1 MVEVFSIAIIFA
13 VLIILVACGFLYW
26 SYNSTSPSTKLEIPS
41 DENFDANNF
50 QNILN
55 TNNDKDILSG
65 KTDKYEWTQNDNEVE
80 VYITVDSNVRAKDV
94 TCKITNEKL
103 MIRINGK
110 DLINGELYD
119 FVVPEECNWQMGIY
133 IYEFFSRI

>member
-1 MVEVFSIAIIFA
+1 MVEVFSIAIIFS

-26 SYNSTSPSTKLEIPS
+26 SYNSPSPSTKLEIPS

-55 TNNDKDILSG
+55 TSNDKDILSG
-65 KTDKYEWTQNDNEVE
+65 KTDKYEWIQNDNEVE

-110 DLINGELYD
+110 DLINGELND
-119 FVVPEECNWQMGIY
+119 FVVTEE
-133 IYEFFSRI
+133 